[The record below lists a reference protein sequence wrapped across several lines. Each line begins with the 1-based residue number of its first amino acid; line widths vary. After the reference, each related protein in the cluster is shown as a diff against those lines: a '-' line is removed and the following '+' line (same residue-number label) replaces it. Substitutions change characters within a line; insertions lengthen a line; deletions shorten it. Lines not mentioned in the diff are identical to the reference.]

1 MDWVYHLL
9 SNSGMKGRFSGI
21 LQMRLPR
28 AVSGRSAFRFNIT
41 PMIDVVFLLIIFF
54 LVASYF
60 LRSERSR
67 TVQLPTAVGGQEDPG
82 GALAHLTITVESDGS
97 WSVAGLRQTAAQVE
111 ARIADLA
118 TGVEVGGRA
127 GQVRI
132 RADRNAAYR
141 EVRRLIEVCAAQKLR
156 GIQFAISGQSAGSA
170 LPADR

>member
-1 MDWVYHLL
+1 
-9 SNSGMKGRFSGI
+9 
-21 LQMRLPR
+21 MRLPR

-97 WSVAGLRQTAAQVE
+97 WSVAGQRQTAAQVE

-118 TGVEVGGRA
+118 SGVEVGGRA

>member
-1 MDWVYHLL
+1 
-9 SNSGMKGRFSGI
+9 
-21 LQMRLPR
+21 MRLPR
-28 AVSGRSAFRFNIT
+28 TVSGRSAFRFNIT

-67 TVQLPTAVGGQEDPG
+67 AVQLPTAVGGQDDPG
-82 GALAHLTITVESDGS
+82 GALVHLTITVEPDGS
-97 WSVAGLRQTAAQVE
+97 WSVAGQQQTTAQVE
-111 ARIADLA
+111 GRIADLA
-118 TGVEVGGRA
+118 AGSVAGGRT

-141 EVRRLIEVCAAQKLR
+141 EVRRLMEICAAQKLR
-156 GIQFAISGQSAGSA
+156 GIQFAVSGQAAASD